1 MTKRVQCVPFQ
12 RMIPFVPFVEAYS
25 GHIEESIPEFQIPE
39 SQWTQIVA
47 QEDMLESW
55 IMKNLGKVNDFK
67 RVFSQLKM
75 VTL

>member
-1 MTKRVQCVPFQ
+1 
-12 RMIPFVPFVEAYS
+12 
-25 GHIEESIPEFQIPE
+25 
-39 SQWTQIVA
+39 
-47 QEDMLESW
+47 MLESW